1 MPIGEARVYKYRAYL
16 RNMKNWWLAKPF
28 EAATRTDLV
37 RIWQGIDKMKAE
49 PWTKHDYQL
58 VIKRFFRWLRDEDLV
73 RGFRVKSGEET
84 VGPEDILTDE
94 ELFRVYQACT
104 SLRDKALSSTAYE
117 AALRPHELLRLRK
130 NDVMFDEY
138 GAVVYVRP
146 ATTESNA
153 KTGSRT
159 VRVINAAPLLESTLQ
174 LVDRIAGAK
183 ERR

>member
-16 RNMKNWWLAKPF
+16 RNMQNWWLAKPF
-28 EAATRTDLV
+28 EATTRADLI
-37 RIWQGIDKMKAE
+37 RIWQGIDKMDAE

-58 VIKRFFRWLRDEDLV
+58 VIKRFFRWLRDEDFV
-73 RGFRVKSGEET
+73 RGFKVKSGEET
-84 VGPEDILTDE
+84 VGAEDVLTDE
-94 ELFRVYQACT
+94 ELFRIYQACT
-104 SLRDKALSSTAYE
+104 SPRDKALSSTAYE

-153 KTGSRT
+153 KTGSRR
-159 VRVINAAPLLESTLQ
+159 VRVVNAAPLLGLTRQ
-174 LVDRIAGAK
+174 FVDRIAGAK